1 MIGETKM
8 TTKVFIELEFESQS
22 VSDRDVYDYLK
33 ELMDNECLDW
43 DTNKTLITNRMR
55 KLKVTRNPRRK

>member
-1 MIGETKM
+1 M
-8 TTKVFIELEFESQS
+8 TKVFIELEFESQS

-43 DTNKTLITNRMR
+43 DTNKTLIPNRMR
-55 KLKVTRNPRRK
+55 S

>member
-8 TTKVFIELEFESQS
+8 TTKVFIELEFEKDE
-22 VSDRDVYDYLK
+22 VSDADVHNYLS
-33 ELMDNECLDW
+33 ELMENNCLDW

>member
-1 MIGETKM
+1 M
-8 TTKVFIELEFESQS
+8 TKVFIELEFESQS

-55 KLKVTRNPRRK
+55 KLKVTRNPRGDYDK

>member
-1 MIGETKM
+1 M